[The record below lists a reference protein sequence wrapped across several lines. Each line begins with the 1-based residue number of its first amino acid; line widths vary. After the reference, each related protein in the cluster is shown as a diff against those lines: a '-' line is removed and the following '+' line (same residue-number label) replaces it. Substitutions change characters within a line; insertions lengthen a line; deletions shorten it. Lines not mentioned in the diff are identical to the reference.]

1 MNTAVSHVR
10 KPWIATSL
18 SLVCTGLGQI
28 YCGRAGRGLMMYSGS
43 LLFGPIIIAT
53 ALAANSTPMLV
64 AFLASL
70 AGLVGL
76 FIWSVRDARAI
87 ARRMATTSFQP
98 QEFNRPLVYGMLA
111 MTNLPYVIGLAF
123 FLRATAF
130 EAFVI
135 PTASMTPTL
144 VPGDR
149 ILVTKIGLD
158 AQTIQRG
165 EVVVFRN
172 PINRRQNFVKRII
185 GLPGETVEIKNGEV
199 FINGERLER
208 TAVPPAEDG
217 AENKGPEGCQ
227 TFLERAGDRQYRIR
241 LDKPESPLQLPPQV
255 VAADAYFV
263 LGDHRD
269 LSLDSREFGNVPHG
283 LMVGIV
289 KYLYYPGDTWNRF
302 GCSISSARPADR

>member
-1 MNTAVSHVR
+1 MNIAVSHVR

-28 YCGRAGRGLMMYSGS
+28 YCGRAGRGLVMYSGS
-43 LLFGPIIIAT
+43 LLFGPVIIVT

-70 AGLVGL
+70 AGLIGL
-76 FIWSVRDARAI
+76 FVWSVRDARAI
-87 ARRMATTSFQP
+87 ARSLATTSFQP
-98 QEFNRPLVYGMLA
+98 QEFNRPLVYCMMA

-135 PTASMTPTL
+135 PTASMSPTF

-158 AQTIQRG
+158 VQTFQRG

-199 FINGERLER
+199 LINGQPLER
-208 TAVPPAEDG
+208 TPVPAADDG
-217 AENKGPEGCQ
+217 AENKEPERGQ

-241 LDKPESPLQLPPQV
+241 LDKPETPLQSPPQT
-255 VAADAYFV
+255 VAADAYYV

-269 LSLDSREFGNVPHG
+269 LSLDSREVGSVPHG

-289 KYLYYPGDTWNRF
+289 KYIYCPGDTWNRF
-302 GCSISSARPADR
+302 GVAK